1 MEFKIFHR
9 SYKSQSIQVTKRVVH
24 VSKLI
29 TDKYRVQRMKIH
41 RKVFSFSLAV
51 FVASAAMTSVQAA
64 TEQVK
69 PPANLRLIKMR
80 G

>member
-1 MEFKIFHR
+1 
-9 SYKSQSIQVTKRVVH
+9 
-24 VSKLI
+24 
-29 TDKYRVQRMKIH
+29 MKIH